1 MKKILIA
8 AALGLVSL
16 SCYSAGLYGPKE
28 CAKVTA
34 APAAAVKDGS
44 IKEDQHRLACDGSDS
59 AFCRLRIY
67 QVMVEAFQHSDRGP
81 EG

>member
-1 MKKILIA
+1 MKKILLA

-44 IKEDQHRLACDGSDS
+44 IKEDQHRLAQTEATAPSAGSAS
-59 AFCRLRIY
+59 TR
-67 QVMVEAFQHSDRGP
+67 
-81 EG
+81 